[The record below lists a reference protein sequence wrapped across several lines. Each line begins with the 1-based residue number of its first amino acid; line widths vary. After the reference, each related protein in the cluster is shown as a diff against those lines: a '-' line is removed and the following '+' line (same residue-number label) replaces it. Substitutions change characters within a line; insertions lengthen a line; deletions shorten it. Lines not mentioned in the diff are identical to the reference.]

1 MKKSIQAMKIA
12 HGIKNNFKS
21 FKAALIAAWQIIKNK
36 AVKFA
41 KEDGEIREAHFET
54 FTTIELR
61 KGYARFVEILS
72 DGSTQFRSL
81 RFDRIL

>member
-12 HGIKNNFKS
+12 HGIKSKYTS

-36 AVKFA
+36 TVKFA
-41 KEDGEIREAHFET
+41 KEGGEIRDAHFET
-54 FTTIELR
+54 FTTIELS
-61 KGYARFVEILS
+61 KGYARFLEILS